1 MSTKKLP
8 LPPIGFLKQVLIALK
23 SKIDDS
29 YIQEG
34 DTLPS
39 IQVTIGAN
47 IKGGWAYQTGDNS
60 YSGPV
65 YHYPHWAVIQL
76 YRRSNC
82 LELARDIREQLA
94 ESMEYE
100 WSQSNEN

>member
-1 MSTKKLP
+1 MNTKKLP
-8 LPPIGFLKQVLIALK
+8 LPPIGELAQALIMLKEDIY
-23 SKIDDS
+23 DE
-29 YIQEG
+29 YIEEG

-39 IQVTIGAN
+39 ICVTIGAN
-47 IKGGWAYQTGDNS
+47 IEGEWAYQTGDNS
-60 YSGPV
+60 YSGPA

-82 LELARDIREQLA
+82 RELARDIREQLS
-94 ESMEYE
+94 ELMEYE